1 MVAFIFLSPCCRGA
15 SRKEGTRDR
24 RALQL
29 RRGLTHTSCCAND
42 PSVNKE
48 HNAQVFWALLPATAR
63 QHVVDNRCCVL
74 NVEPTIL
81 MMQIILFVKYPL
93 IEQQSHWYSH
103 WAIYHMFRPLV
114 PCHGLHQHKM
124 FKYMRRMSSKKWTFC
139 KTLFVIFC
147 AVVLLTFRGCR
158 NTHLWWMVRNLLRL
172 EQHGGFF
179 ATNPFFLWQI
189 HSSQNGEVD
198 FLFCSPDNL
207 FDTFLKIWRLCLVW
221 RAFWSGSSRAW
232 FWLVF
237 LPNIVPCLI

>member
-1 MVAFIFLSPCCRGA
+1 M
-15 SRKEGTRDR
+15 
-24 RALQL
+24 
-29 RRGLTHTSCCAND
+29 
-42 PSVNKE
+42 
-48 HNAQVFWALLPATAR
+48 PATAR

-103 WAIYHMFRPLV
+103 SAIYHMFRPLV

-124 FKYMRRMSSKKWTFC
+124 FKYMRRMSGKKSTFC

-172 EQHGGFF
+172 EQHAGFF
-179 ATNPFFLWQI
+179 CHKSFFPLA
-189 HSSQNGEVD
+189 D
-198 FLFCSPDNL
+198 PLFSE
-207 FDTFLKIWRLCLVW
+207 R
-221 RAFWSGSSRAW
+221 RG
-232 FWLVF
+232 
-237 LPNIVPCLI
+237 

>member
-1 MVAFIFLSPCCRGA
+1 MKITSPSPYLGNIHKRY
-15 SRKEGTRDR
+15 
-24 RALQL
+24 QF
-29 RRGLTHTSCCAND
+29 
-42 PSVNKE
+42 P
-48 HNAQVFWALLPATAR
+48 
-63 QHVVDNRCCVL
+63 
-74 NVEPTIL
+74 
-81 MMQIILFVKYPL
+81 
-93 IEQQSHWYSH
+93 
-103 WAIYHMFRPLV
+103 WAICFVHLS
-114 PCHGLHQHKM
+114 HGLQN
-124 FKYMRRMSSKKWTFC
+124 KKCSNVCAAYCRVKSEHFV

-172 EQHGGFF
+172 EQHAGFF

-189 HSSQNGEVD
+189 HSSQDGEVD
-198 FLFCSPDNL
+198 FLFRSSDNF